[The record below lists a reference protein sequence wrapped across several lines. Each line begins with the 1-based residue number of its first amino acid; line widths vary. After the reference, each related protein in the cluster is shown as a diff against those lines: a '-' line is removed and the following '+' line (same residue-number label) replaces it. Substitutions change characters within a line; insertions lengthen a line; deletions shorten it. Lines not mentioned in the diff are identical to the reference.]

1 MDKAELS
8 ELKEDR
14 LANNAVVAL
23 LGALLLGQS
32 WQTWQEGTAKLL
44 GIIVV
49 PSSTGFVVFIFMAV
63 LFVWSMSLVLA
74 AIVGPLQHLGL
85 RTLRDSSHILGPF
98 MLLSFVLSL
107 LAADSE
113 LPADQWWSVVLSWG
127 GVVMFGFLLYR
138 IGFRHQAN
146 TLLKSLYEKL
156 SWYVLSKP
164 KDDAKPDGG
173 DHVERS
179 EAPKLSTRF
188 LERMRSLYS
197 HCRWPESRGF
207 WVSVSMAIGV
217 GGLLVVFIS
226 WDWLSE
232 GTSRSEVIR
241 NVGLLVAGLV
251 AFPLAIWRALVAD
264 RQASAAQRQTATAQ
278 QGLLNERYQKGAD
291 MLGSEILSVRL
302 GGIYALQSLAW
313 EYSEQYYVQCMRL
326 LCAFV
331 RNPPKHEVTEGDR
344 EVDDQL
350 GLWKP
355 KLRQDVQAIM
365 DMMRSRNETHIA
377 LEKQKEF
384 TLDLSDADLSDSFLY
399 RVNLTRS
406 ELTRANLSGAYLKYA
421 NLSGAS
427 LSGANLSSA
436 RLAGADLSGTAPIRV
451 ILSGTHFC
459 DEGLSDSPTS
469 PTIGLTQYFLDLAYS
484 DPDNPPVLDDDARD
498 ARTGRPLVWR
508 GKPLEG
514 G

>member
-1 MDKAELS
+1 MDKEDLK
-8 ELKEDR
+8 EMKEDR
-14 LANNAVVAL
+14 LADSAVVIF
-23 LGALLLGQS
+23 LGAILLGQA
-32 WQTWQEGTAKLL
+32 WEIWEGRSAKLL
-44 GIIVV
+44 GIFEV
-49 PSSTGFVVFIFMAV
+49 PYLAEVGILTIMAV
-63 LFVWSMSLVLA
+63 FLGWSLLLA
-74 AIVGPLQHLGL
+74 LASIVTPLQGWGL
-85 RTLRDSSHILGPF
+85 RTLRGSSQFLGMVVIVLF
-98 MLLSFVLSL
+98 FLSWLSSV
-107 LAADSE
+107 SE
-113 LPADQWWSVVLSWG
+113 LPDDRWWTKILIWG
-127 GVVMFGFLLYR
+127 GFGIFFFLSYRVGFSHLTTPLFGFLYQR
-138 IGFRHQAN
+138 F
-146 TLLKSLYEKL
+146 

-164 KDDAKPDGG
+164 RDEGECDGG
-173 DHVERS
+173 DDPQPI
-179 EAPKLSTRF
+179 EASKKTGF
-188 LERMRSLYS
+188 LDRVRSLRAR
-197 HCRWPESRGF
+197 CRWPESPRV
-207 WVSVSMAIGV
+207 WVSVSVAVGV
-217 GGLLVVFIS
+217 VELVLAVFW
-226 WDWLSE
+226 WDWLRGEQSGSE
-232 GTSRSEVIR
+232 AMR
-241 NVGLLVAGLV
+241 NVGLIVAGSV
-251 AFPLAIWRALVAD
+251 AFPLAIWRAQVAD

-278 QGLLNERYQKGAD
+278 QGLLNERFQKGAD
-291 MLGSEILSVRL
+291 MLGSYNLSVRL
-302 GGIYALQSLAW
+302 GGIYALQSLAL
-313 EYSEQYYVQCMRL
+313 EYPEQYYVQCMRL

-331 RNPPKHEVTEGDR
+331 RNPAKHEVTEGDR

-406 ELTRANLSGAYLKYA
+406 ELTRANLSGTYLKYA

-427 LSGANLSSA
+427 LSGANLSNA

-451 ILSGTHFC
+451 ILSGTKFC
-459 DEGLSDSPTS
+459 DEGPSDSPTS